1 MTQQRGT
8 KDPTSGRGDR
18 PAERAR
24 AAGDVAEH
32 ATAKVQAKVEEVAE
46 KAQEMPDR
54 AREMALNAA
63 DSGRESTATAL
74 ENAAEL
80 ISERAEGTVGMQG
93 VAAEKAAEGM
103 QEAAGYLREHDAA
116 EIWEDVEGYVKQ
128 HPGRSV
134 LVAAAAGLIVGRIL
148 R

>member
-8 KDPTSGRGDR
+8 KEPASGRGDR
-18 PAERAR
+18 PADRVR
-24 AAGDVAEH
+24 AAGDEAEN
-32 ATAKVQAKVEEVAE
+32 ATAKVQDKVDEVTE
-46 KAQEMPDR
+46 KAQEVPDR
-54 AREMALNAA
+54 AREMAMNAA

-74 ENAAEL
+74 ENVAER
-80 ISERAEGTVGMQG
+80 IGERVDGTGGMQN
-93 VAAEKAAEGM
+93 VAAEKAAEGV

-128 HPGRSV
+128 RPGRAV
-134 LVAAAAGLIVGRIL
+134 LVAAATGLIVGRIL